1 MNYQERRQLVLLA
14 RYPSSS
20 MNSMQ
25 QAMKET
31 IFQEIK

>member
-1 MNYQERRQLVLLA
+1 MNYQKGRQLVLLA
-14 RYPSSS
+14 RYPSPSK
-20 MNSMQ
+20 NSMQ